1 MAQTGIETSSIIKG
15 IVDEI
20 DPGVIIVIDAL
31 AARNT
36 QRLNKTIQISNRGIN
51 PGSGVGNHRTG
62 ITSDNIGVPVIAVS
76 NRCSNDN
83 R

>member
-15 IVDEI
+15 IADEI

-51 PGSGVGNHRTG
+51 PGQALE
-62 ITSDNIGVPVIAVS
+62 ITEQG
-76 NRCSNDN
+76 
-83 R
+83 